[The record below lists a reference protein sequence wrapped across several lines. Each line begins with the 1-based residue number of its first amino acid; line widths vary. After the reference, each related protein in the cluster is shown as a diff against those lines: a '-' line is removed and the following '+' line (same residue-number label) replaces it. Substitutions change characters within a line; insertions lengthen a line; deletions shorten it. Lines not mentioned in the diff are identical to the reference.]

1 MFDAFSEYLQ
11 SQGRAPATIKGY
23 RADLAAFSRWFEQSG
38 GEALEPQSEAFVGA
52 VTPSDIR
59 EYKQFLMTN
68 KKASPATV
76 NRHLAAIRAWIAWA
90 RANGL
95 MDYNPANGIKDV
107 EQQKLAPQWL
117 DKRQQ
122 AALLKELERDLAA
135 ARTEAAKRQAVRD
148 QAMVILFLNTGLRV
162 SELCGLELDDITL
175 SERKGEIRVMGKGEK
190 ARTVPLNNTARSV
203 LGEWLN
209 LRPESR
215 QSEAFVVQVF
225 VGKKGEPI
233 TPSGVHR
240 RLSELGRRAGVDL
253 SAHTLRHTFAKNLV
267 DAGVTLEKVAA
278 LLGHSS
284 LDTTRVYTT
293 PGKSDL
299 EKAVRALED

>member
-1 MFDAFSEYLQ
+1 MLDNFAEYLQ
-11 SQGRAPATIKGY
+11 SQGRAPATVKGY
-23 RADLAAFSRWFEQSG
+23 RADLAAFSRWFEQSN
-38 GEALEPQSEAFVGA
+38 GA
-52 VTPSDIR
+52 IPVPHVVTPTDIR

-68 KKASPATV
+68 KNASPATV

-162 SELCGLELDDITL
+162 SELCGLVLGSITI

-203 LGEWLN
+203 LGEWLD
-209 LRPESR
+209 LRPETEDQR
-215 QSEAFVVQVF
+215 QDVF

-240 RLSELGRRAGVDL
+240 RLSELGRRAGIDL

-267 DAGVTLEKVAA
+267 DAGVTLEKVAS

>member
-1 MFDAFSEYLQ
+1 MLDSFAEYLQ

-23 RADLAAFSRWFEQSG
+23 CADLVAFSRWFEQSN
-38 GEALEPQSEAFVGA
+38 GESLAPQAVGEAFV

-59 EYKQFLMTN
+59 EYKQFLMTKN
-68 KKASPATV
+68 ASPATV

-95 MDYNPANGIKDV
+95 TDYNPANGIKDV

-162 SELCGLELDDITL
+162 SELCSLELGSITI

-190 ARTVPLNNTARSV
+190 ARTVPLNNAARSV
-203 LGEWLN
+203 LREWLN
-209 LRPESR
+209 LRPEGR

-240 RLSELGRRAGVDL
+240 RLSEL
-253 SAHTLRHTFAKNLV
+253 
-267 DAGVTLEKVAA
+267 
-278 LLGHSS
+278 
-284 LDTTRVYTT
+284 
-293 PGKSDL
+293 
-299 EKAVRALED
+299 

>member
-162 SELCGLELDDITL
+162 SEL
-175 SERKGEIRVMGKGEK
+175 
-190 ARTVPLNNTARSV
+190 
-203 LGEWLN
+203 
-209 LRPESR
+209 
-215 QSEAFVVQVF
+215 
-225 VGKKGEPI
+225 
-233 TPSGVHR
+233 
-240 RLSELGRRAGVDL
+240 
-253 SAHTLRHTFAKNLV
+253 
-267 DAGVTLEKVAA
+267 
-278 LLGHSS
+278 
-284 LDTTRVYTT
+284 
-293 PGKSDL
+293 
-299 EKAVRALED
+299 